1 MWKYVLT
8 HELRRPLL
16 ALFAA
21 SVLATGLLVTRIFL
35 TQRFTHLFLVWNV
48 ILAWI
53 PVFLAMRADE
63 LEKQGGTRT
72 WSFRATAVAWLL
84 FFPNAPYIFT
94 DLKHLKP
101 ILHSRWWTDLIVI
114 LLFAFIGIVLAFIS
128 LHRMQS
134 VVARRRGWFGG
145 WLFVFGVGLLSGFG
159 VYIGR
164 FERWNSWDVVVRP
177 FALMADSVNWLHVSS
192 MKFTILFAIFLLTS
206 YALLYSLT
214 TLSPQ
219 PRDHERTL

>member
-1 MWKYVLT
+1 M
-8 HELRRPLL
+8 L
-16 ALFAA
+16 AGA
-21 SVLATGLLVTRIFL
+21 LLVTRIVL

-48 ILAWI
+48 ILAWV
-53 PVFLAMRADE
+53 PVLLALRVDE
-63 LEKQGGTRT
+63 LEKRGDAKK
-72 WSFRATAVAWLL
+72 WSFRGTALAWLL

-101 ILHSRWWTDLIVI
+101 VLHSRWWTDLILI

-134 VVARRRGWFGG
+134 VMARRRGWLAS
-145 WLFVFGVGLLSGFG
+145 WLFVLGVGLLSGFG

-164 FERWNSWDVVVRP
+164 FERWNTWDVVVSP
-177 FALMADSVNWLHVSS
+177 LALMADSVNWLHGPSI
-192 MKFTILFAIFLLTS
+192 KFTILFAIFLLTA

-214 TLSPQ
+214 TLSPHGAQ
-219 PRDHERTL
+219 RDRTRTAT